1 MTNCT
6 NPIRGAALLARA
18 QAAGAD
24 EHGRI
29 APQLLAGEGADKFIA
44 DNDLKTSDLIS
55 TKSIKVWGSLLFKA
69 EKENSIN
76 SEVSRI
82 LTDELKLSC
91 CNFSKISHF

>member
-6 NPIRGAALLARA
+6 NPIRGAVRLARA

-29 APQLLAGEGADKFIA
+29 APQLLAGGGADKFIA

-55 TKSIKVWGSLLFKA
+55 TKSIKVGDC
-69 EKENSIN
+69 I
-76 SEVSRI
+76 
-82 LTDELKLSC
+82 
-91 CNFSKISHF
+91 FSKLKKKTR